1 MCEFIIL
8 RSDFDFSISPHKE
21 NIELATLNI
30 IEFNKNFVDN
40 KVIIKYNPSSEK
52 FETIDDKYSSNFIV
66 SEINHFLYWQNLF
79 DKESH
84 IDTYLKSI
92 NNRIFGEIR
101 TLSNSYVGKVTKN
114 DIDYFNDRKGEVFE
128 SLFNFYPV
136 GLLSYK
142 NEKYIEQEIN
152 RMCREMELFTPK
164 VSL

>member
-66 SEINHFLYWQNLF
+66 SEINHFLYWQNLV
-79 DKESH
+79 DKEAH

-92 NNRIFGEIR
+92 DNRIFSKIR
-101 TLSNSYVGKVTKN
+101 ALSNNYADKVTQHDVN
-114 DIDYFNDRKGEVFE
+114 YFNKRKEEVFL

-136 GLLSYK
+136 GLLSHK
-142 NEKYIEQEIN
+142 SEKYIEQEIN
-152 RMCREMELFTPK
+152 RMCGEMELFTPK